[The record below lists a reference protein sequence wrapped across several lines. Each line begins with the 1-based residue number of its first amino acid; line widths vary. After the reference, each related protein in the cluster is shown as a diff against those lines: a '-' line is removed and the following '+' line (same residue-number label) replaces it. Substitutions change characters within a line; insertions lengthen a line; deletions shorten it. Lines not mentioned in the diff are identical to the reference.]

1 MARNKAATPSDG
13 EQTKVV
19 RIELSASITDTGA
32 VARLVKKVDGSIEV
46 QTYVSGRGW
55 RPGIVKAYSLM
66 VAFEDAT
73 EENLAKKGYTA
84 EQIAEILF
92 DPAAGPGEG

>member
-1 MARNKAATPSDG
+1 MAKQRGKEIVGLVESPA
-13 EQTKVV
+13 
-19 RIELSASITDTGA
+19 ITDTGA
-32 VARLVKKVDGSIEV
+32 VARMVEYSDGSGEV

-55 RPGIVKAYSLM
+55 HPGIVKVYSLM

-84 EQIAEILF
+84 EQIAEVLT
-92 DPAAGPGEG
+92 DPSTAP

>member
-1 MARNKAATPSDG
+1 MARSKTTISNDD
-13 EQTKVV
+13 EQTEVV

-46 QTYVSGRGW
+46 QTYVSGHGW
-55 RPGIVKAYSLM
+55 VAGIVKAYSLL

-73 EENLAKKGYTA
+73 EENLAKKGYTP
-84 EQIAEILF
+84 EQIAEILS
-92 DPAAGPGEG
+92 DPSAKPGEG